1 MGKALVGTKV
11 GGVAKFET
19 PRGTRE
25 LNVLKITT

>member
-11 GGVAKFET
+11 GGTAKFET

-25 LNVLKITT
+25 LKVLMITA